1 MIHEIDVREA
11 VDLVDDDR
19 RAALDAAATEVS
31 DTVLPGEHRV
41 RVMSLDPVTG
51 NAAVV
56 TSHDASPGDGDHVA
70 RALRH
75 LQRIS
80 PALGLTA
87 EQAPEYVA
95 DPAGQ
100 TTSAGA
106 VAVHLRQQY
115 KGILIYDA
123 AETVRFEPDGAIRE
137 VAGRSV
143 SAPADLPVA
152 PTVTPEEALRTAAA
166 HVADAGDAADAPLD
180 QFGQPLVDPG
190 MDLAGFAPVQR
201 TSGADRPDRP
211 STFDAPPFQHAVTV
225 SLIWFPIGE
234 TLRLA
239 WHTKLAVPGGAVY
252 RLLVD
257 AQDGRLLLVKRLT
270 QSVAG
275 RAGVV
280 LRPGTPAATVDLPLD
295 PTAYGAPLPAD
306 LPAGFPDDWLVD
318 ATTLGSS
325 VRAVVEPG
333 ATPVTGAAQN
343 GLVTFQT
350 DPASPDGLVVN
361 LFALCSSMHDLL
373 YLLGF
378 RESDGNFQASN
389 LGRGGRQLDPVFAH
403 VHPGAVWG
411 TANMGTPADGS
422 QPTMNMGL
430 VTSTNRHT
438 ALDAD
443 VVFHEYTH
451 GLTNRLIGGPLDD
464 SSLDAIQSSGMGEG
478 WSDFFACIALGK
490 TVVGDWVVNQPGGI
504 RRFRYDETFPDDYGD
519 LGTGRYDEV
528 HNIGELWCA
537 TLMSLSRAIGAW
549 TAAQVVVD
557 ALKLTA
563 ANPSFLAARDGIV
576 LAADQHAQ
584 ARGDDATARA
594 DFAHTVWS
602 VFAQHGMGPQAR
614 TGGAANLTGIVAD
627 FALPPRPDA
636 TATLRGAAAPALA
649 IPDNQAAGVISR
661 ITLPDG
667 GPIHGLSVTVDITHT
682 YVGDLEVRLLSPE
695 GRQVTLQSRA
705 GSSGQ
710 DLHQTWSSDSVP
722 GLAALAGRPSGG
734 VWTLAVADRAPRD
747 TGRLDAWSI
756 EVAVGE
762 MRAEVEAEATPG
774 VAIPDNKPSGVRSEV
789 VIAQTGT
796 ISSLRLEV
804 DITHTYISDLEVT
817 LVSPDN
823 TRVKVHR
830 RTGAGADNLITTY
843 TSETGVLAPFVGKPA
858 QGTWALVVADCAG
871 QDVGKLNRWRLA
883 ARL

>member
-1 MIHEIDVREA
+1 MIHDIDVREPL
-11 VDLVDDDR
+11 DRVDDDR
-19 RAALDAAATEVS
+19 RAALDAAAEEVS
-31 DTVLPGEHRV
+31 DNVLPGDHRV
-41 RVMSLDPVTG
+41 RVMSLDAGTG

-87 EQAPEYVA
+87 DQAPEYVA
-95 DPAGQ
+95 DPAEQ

-123 AETVRFEPDGAIRE
+123 AETVRFEPDGSIRE

-143 SAPADLPVA
+143 SAPADLPVT
-152 PTVTPEEALRTAAA
+152 PTVTPEQALRAAAA
-166 HVADAGDAADAPLD
+166 HVGAPDDPADAPRD

-190 MDLAGFAPVQR
+190 MDLSGFAPVQR

-211 STFDAPPFQHAVTV
+211 TTFDAPPFQHAVTV

-239 WHTKLAVPGGAVY
+239 WHTKLAVPGGTVF
-252 RLLVD
+252 RIIVD
-257 AQDGRLLLVKRLT
+257 ATDGSLLLVKRLT
-270 QSVAG
+270 QAIAG

-280 LRPGTPAATVDLPLD
+280 LRPGAPAAAVDLPLD
-295 PTAYGAPLPAD
+295 PTAYGAPLPAN

-318 ATTLGSS
+318 ATTRGSS
-325 VRAVVEPG
+325 VSAVIEPG
-333 ATPVTGAAQN
+333 SKPVTGASQN
-343 GLVTFQT
+343 GQVVFQT
-350 DPASPDGLVVN
+350 DPVTPDGLAVN

-378 RESDGNFQASN
+378 RESDGNFQADN
-389 LGRGGRQLDPVFAH
+389 LGRGGRQLDPVLAH

-411 TANMGTPADGS
+411 TANMGTPPDGS

-451 GLTNRLIGGPLDD
+451 GLTNRLVGGALDD

-478 WSDFFACIALGK
+478 WSDFFACTAMGK
-490 TVVGDWVVNQPGGI
+490 TVVGDWVVNQPNGI
-504 RRFRYDETFPDDYGD
+504 RRFRYDESFPDDYGK

-563 ANPSFLAARDGIV
+563 ANPSFLAARDGIL
-576 LAADQHAQ
+576 LAADHYSQ

-594 DFAHTVWS
+594 DFVHAVWS

-614 TGGAANLTGIVAD
+614 TGGAANLTGIVTD
-627 FALPPRPDA
+627 FEPPPRPTS
-636 TATLRGAAAPALA
+636 TATVRGSASPALA
-649 IPDNQAAGVISR
+649 IPDNQVAGVISR

-667 GPIHGLSVTVDITHT
+667 GPVHAVEVTVDITHT
-682 YVGDLEVRLLSPE
+682 YVGDLEVRLLAPD
-695 GRQVTLQSRA
+695 GRTVTLHSRA
-705 GSSGQ
+705 GSSSR
-710 DLHQTWSSDSVP
+710 DLHQTWSSDSLA
-722 GLAALAGRPSGG
+722 GLEALAGMPSGG
-734 VWTLAVADRAPRD
+734 VWTLRVGDRAPRG
-747 TGRLDAWSI
+747 TGQRGKWWI
-756 EVAVGE
+756 EMAVGGA
-762 MRAEVEAEATPG
+762 RAGAEAEATPAL
-774 VAIPDNKPSGVRSEV
+774 AIPDNKPTGIRSEV
-789 VIAQTGT
+789 VIAETGT
-796 ISSLRLEV
+796 VSALQLDV
-804 DITHTYISDLEVT
+804 DITHTYIGDLEVK
-817 LVSPDN
+817 LVSPDG
-823 TRVKVHR
+823 TRVKVHG
-830 RTGAGADNLITTY
+830 RTGTSSDNLITTY
-843 TSETGVLAPFVGKPA
+843 TSETGALAPFVGKPV
-858 QGTWALVVADCAG
+858 QGTWALIVADRAG
-871 QDVGKLNRWRLA
+871 QDVGKLNRWRIA
-883 ARL
+883 ATL